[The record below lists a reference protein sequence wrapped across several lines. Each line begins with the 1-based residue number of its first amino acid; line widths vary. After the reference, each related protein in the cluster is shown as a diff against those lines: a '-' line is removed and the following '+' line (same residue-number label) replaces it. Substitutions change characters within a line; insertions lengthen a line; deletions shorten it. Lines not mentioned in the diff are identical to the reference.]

1 MLSLKYLLTCRN
13 FIFLAVLFS
22 FFDNFGMKE
31 EEISK
36 KSENSLDIS
45 VRGNRQ
51 KIVFIGDVSVGK
63 TTIINRIQGNDFAE
77 KYDAT
82 IGIDF
87 CLKTIKH
94 NNNEIK
100 LQMWDTAGQEKYI
113 GLIPSYIRNSS
124 MIILVY
130 DVTSKKSFENIP
142 KWIDFIQSIEKTKM
156 VICGNKIDLNN
167 NRVITDDM
175 AKELKNKY
183 TDMDILHFEVSAKN
197 NSNMN
202 DMFYEVVANLPIFDE
217 YTDKKKLMEEL
228 KKENKTDENENGKK
242 NDVNVNKNE
251 NENLNKNNNE
261 VENFYKNENEKL
273 NENNNKVENFYKNE
287 NEKLNENNNNK
298 NENLNINNNPE
309 NKTQYINDSHYEN
322 TSCCPLCNSCID
334 YFKNWFS

>member
-1 MLSLKYLLTCRN
+1 MTERS
-13 FIFLAVLFS
+13 
-22 FFDNFGMKE
+22 
-31 EEISK
+31 
-36 KSENSLDIS
+36 NSLDIS

-51 KIVFIGDVSVGK
+51 KIIFIGDVNVGK
-63 TTIINRIQGNDFAE
+63 TTIINRIQGNDFE
-77 KYDAT
+77 ERYDAT

-87 CLKTIKH
+87 CLKIIKH

-100 LQMWDTAGQEKYI
+100 LQMWDTAGQEKYR

-217 YTDKKKLMEEL
+217 YTNKKKLMEEL
-228 KKENKTDENENGKK
+228 KKENKTDEKENGKNDNFIRVYNKKGELEISDKNKKTK
-242 NDVNVNKNE
+242 NDE
-251 NENLNKNNNE
+251 NDNKNNQIHYNKSSTLDYRSE
-261 VENFYKNENEKL
+261 VYMGSRDISTGI
-273 NENNNKVENFYKNE
+273 
-287 NEKLNENNNNK
+287 
-298 NENLNINNNPE
+298 NILE
-309 NKTQYINDSHYEN
+309 NKRK
-322 TSCCPLCNSCID
+322 CCHT
-334 YFKNWFS
+334 

>member
-1 MLSLKYLLTCRN
+1 MTDRS
-13 FIFLAVLFS
+13 
-22 FFDNFGMKE
+22 
-31 EEISK
+31 
-36 KSENSLDIS
+36 NSLDIS

-51 KIVFIGDVSVGK
+51 KIIFIGDVNVGK
-63 TTIINRIQGNDFAE
+63 TTIINRIQGNDFE
-77 KYDAT
+77 ERYDAT

-87 CLKTIKH
+87 CLKIIKH

-100 LQMWDTAGQEKYI
+100 LQMWDTAGQEKYR

-228 KKENKTDENENGKK
+228 KKENKTDEKENGKNDNFIRVYNKKGELEISDKNKKTK
-242 NDVNVNKNE
+242 NDE
-251 NENLNKNNNE
+251 NDNKNNQIHYNKCSTLDYRSE
-261 VENFYKNENEKL
+261 VYMGSRDISTGI
-273 NENNNKVENFYKNE
+273 
-287 NEKLNENNNNK
+287 
-298 NENLNINNNPE
+298 NILE
-309 NKTQYINDSHYEN
+309 NKRK
-322 TSCCPLCNSCID
+322 CCHT
-334 YFKNWFS
+334 

>member
-1 MLSLKYLLTCRN
+1 MTDRS
-13 FIFLAVLFS
+13 
-22 FFDNFGMKE
+22 
-31 EEISK
+31 
-36 KSENSLDIS
+36 NSLDIS

-51 KIVFIGDVSVGK
+51 KIIFIGDVNVGK
-63 TTIINRIQGNDFAE
+63 TTIINRIQGNDFE
-77 KYDAT
+77 ERYDAT

-87 CLKTIKH
+87 CLKIIKH

-100 LQMWDTAGQEKYI
+100 LQMWDTAGQEKYR

-228 KKENKTDENENGKK
+228 KKENKTDEKENGKNDNFIRVYNKKGELEISDKNKKTK
-242 NDVNVNKNE
+242 NDE
-251 NENLNKNNNE
+251 NDNKNNQIHYNKSSTLDYRSE
-261 VENFYKNENEKL
+261 VYMGSRDHSTGI
-273 NENNNKVENFYKNE
+273 
-287 NEKLNENNNNK
+287 
-298 NENLNINNNPE
+298 NILE
-309 NKTQYINDSHYEN
+309 NKRK
-322 TSCCPLCNSCID
+322 CCHT
-334 YFKNWFS
+334 

>member
-1 MLSLKYLLTCRN
+1 MTERS
-13 FIFLAVLFS
+13 
-22 FFDNFGMKE
+22 
-31 EEISK
+31 
-36 KSENSLDIS
+36 NSLDIS

-51 KIVFIGDVSVGK
+51 KIIFIGDVNVGK
-63 TTIINRIQGNDFAE
+63 TTIINRIQGNDFE
-77 KYDAT
+77 ERYDAT

-87 CLKTIKH
+87 CLKIIKH

-100 LQMWDTAGQEKYI
+100 LQMWDTAGQEKYR

-156 VICGNKIDLNN
+156 VICGNKIDLDN

-175 AKELKNKY
+175 AKELKNTY

-228 KKENKTDENENGKK
+228 KKENKTDEKENGKNDNFIRVYNKKGELEISDKNKKTK
-242 NDVNVNKNE
+242 NDE
-251 NENLNKNNNE
+251 NDNKNNQIRYN
-261 VENFYKNENEKL
+261 KNSVLDYPSEAYIGTRDHYPGRNMS
-273 NENNNKVENFYKNE
+273 ENNKK
-287 NEKLNENNNNK
+287 
-298 NENLNINNNPE
+298 
-309 NKTQYINDSHYEN
+309 
-322 TSCCPLCNSCID
+322 CCHT
-334 YFKNWFS
+334 

>member
-1 MLSLKYLLTCRN
+1 MTDRS
-13 FIFLAVLFS
+13 
-22 FFDNFGMKE
+22 
-31 EEISK
+31 
-36 KSENSLDIS
+36 NSLDIS

-51 KIVFIGDVSVGK
+51 KIIFIGDVNVGK
-63 TTIINRIQGNDFAE
+63 TTIINRIQGNDFE
-77 KYDAT
+77 ERYDAT

-87 CLKTIKH
+87 CLKIIKH

-100 LQMWDTAGQEKYI
+100 LQMWDTAGQEKYR

-167 NRVITDDM
+167 RVITDDM

-183 TDMDILHFEVSAKN
+183 TEMDILHFEVSAKN

-228 KKENKTDENENGKK
+228 KKENKTDEKENGKNDNFIRVYNKKGELEISDK
-242 NDVNVNKNE
+242 NKKFKKN
-251 NENLNKNNNE
+251 
-261 VENFYKNENEKL
+261 
-273 NENNNKVENFYKNE
+273 
-287 NEKLNENNNNK
+287 
-298 NENLNINNNPE
+298 I
-309 NKTQYINDSHYEN
+309 S
-322 TSCCPLCNSCID
+322 
-334 YFKNWFS
+334 

>member
-1 MLSLKYLLTCRN
+1 MTERS
-13 FIFLAVLFS
+13 
-22 FFDNFGMKE
+22 
-31 EEISK
+31 
-36 KSENSLDIS
+36 NSLDIS

-51 KIVFIGDVSVGK
+51 KIIFIGDVNVGK
-63 TTIINRIQGNDFAE
+63 TTIINRIQGNDFE
-77 KYDAT
+77 ERYDAT

-87 CLKTIKH
+87 CLKIIKH

-100 LQMWDTAGQEKYI
+100 LQMWDTAGQEKYR

-167 NRVITDDM
+167 RVITDDM
-175 AKELKNKY
+175 AKELKNTY
-183 TDMDILHFEVSAKN
+183 TDLDILHFEVSAKN

-228 KKENKTDENENGKK
+228 KKENKTDEKENGKNDNFIRVYNKKGELEISDKNKKTK
-242 NDVNVNKNE
+242 NDE
-251 NENLNKNNNE
+251 NDNKNNQIRYN
-261 VENFYKNENEKL
+261 KNSALDYPSEAYIGTRDHYPGRNMS
-273 NENNNKVENFYKNE
+273 ENNRK
-287 NEKLNENNNNK
+287 
-298 NENLNINNNPE
+298 
-309 NKTQYINDSHYEN
+309 
-322 TSCCPLCNSCID
+322 CCHT
-334 YFKNWFS
+334 

>member
-1 MLSLKYLLTCRN
+1 MTERS
-13 FIFLAVLFS
+13 
-22 FFDNFGMKE
+22 
-31 EEISK
+31 
-36 KSENSLDIS
+36 NSLDIS

-51 KIVFIGDVSVGK
+51 KIIFIGDVNVGK
-63 TTIINRIQGNDFAE
+63 TTIINRIQGNDFE
-77 KYDAT
+77 ERYDAT

-87 CLKTIKH
+87 CLKIIKH

-100 LQMWDTAGQEKYI
+100 LQMWDTAGQEKYR

-228 KKENKTDENENGKK
+228 KKENKTDEKENGKNDNFIRVYNKKGELEISDKNKKTK
-242 NDVNVNKNE
+242 NDE
-251 NENLNKNNNE
+251 NDNKNNQIHYNKSSTLDYRSE
-261 VENFYKNENEKL
+261 VYMGSRDISTGI
-273 NENNNKVENFYKNE
+273 
-287 NEKLNENNNNK
+287 
-298 NENLNINNNPE
+298 NILE
-309 NKTQYINDSHYEN
+309 NKRK
-322 TSCCPLCNSCID
+322 CCHT
-334 YFKNWFS
+334 

>member
-1 MLSLKYLLTCRN
+1 MTDRS
-13 FIFLAVLFS
+13 
-22 FFDNFGMKE
+22 
-31 EEISK
+31 
-36 KSENSLDIS
+36 NSLDIS

-51 KIVFIGDVSVGK
+51 KIIFIGDVNVGK
-63 TTIINRIQGNDFAE
+63 TTIINRIQGNDFE
-77 KYDAT
+77 ERYDAT

-87 CLKTIKH
+87 CLKIIKH

-100 LQMWDTAGQEKYI
+100 LQMWDTAGQEKYR

-167 NRVITDDM
+167 NRVIADDM
-175 AKELKNKY
+175 ANELKNKY
-183 TDMDILHFEVSAKN
+183 MDMDILHFEVSAKN

-228 KKENKTDENENGKK
+228 KKENKTEEKENDKNDNFIRVYNKNGELEISDKNKKTKNDEN
-242 NDVNVNKNE
+242 D
-251 NENLNKNNNE
+251 NKNNQIHYNKSSTLDYRSE
-261 VENFYKNENEKL
+261 VYMGTRDHYPGRNMSENRRK
-273 NENNNKVENFYKNE
+273 
-287 NEKLNENNNNK
+287 
-298 NENLNINNNPE
+298 
-309 NKTQYINDSHYEN
+309 
-322 TSCCPLCNSCID
+322 CCHT
-334 YFKNWFS
+334 

>member
-1 MLSLKYLLTCRN
+1 MTERS
-13 FIFLAVLFS
+13 
-22 FFDNFGMKE
+22 
-31 EEISK
+31 
-36 KSENSLDIS
+36 NSLDIS

-51 KIVFIGDVSVGK
+51 KIIFIGDVNVGK
-63 TTIINRIQGNDFAE
+63 TTIINRIQGNDFE
-77 KYDAT
+77 ERYDAT

-87 CLKTIKH
+87 CLKIIKH

-100 LQMWDTAGQEKYI
+100 LQMWDTAGQEKYR

-156 VICGNKIDLNN
+156 VICGNKIDLN

-228 KKENKTDENENGKK
+228 KKENKTDEKENGKNDNFIRVYNKKGELEISDKNKKTK
-242 NDVNVNKNE
+242 NDE
-251 NENLNKNNNE
+251 NDNKNNQIRYN
-261 VENFYKNENEKL
+261 KNSALDYPSEAYIGTRDHYPGRNMS
-273 NENNNKVENFYKNE
+273 ENNRK
-287 NEKLNENNNNK
+287 
-298 NENLNINNNPE
+298 
-309 NKTQYINDSHYEN
+309 
-322 TSCCPLCNSCID
+322 CCHT
-334 YFKNWFS
+334 

>member
-1 MLSLKYLLTCRN
+1 MTERS
-13 FIFLAVLFS
+13 
-22 FFDNFGMKE
+22 
-31 EEISK
+31 
-36 KSENSLDIS
+36 NSLDIS

-51 KIVFIGDVSVGK
+51 KIIFIGDVNVGK
-63 TTIINRIQGNDFAE
+63 TTIINRIQGNDFE
-77 KYDAT
+77 ERYDAT

-87 CLKTIKH
+87 CLKIIKH

-100 LQMWDTAGQEKYI
+100 LQMWDTAGQEKYR

-156 VICGNKIDLNN
+156 VICGNKIDLN

-228 KKENKTDENENGKK
+228 KKENKTEEKENDKNDNFIRVYNKKGELEISDKNKKTKNDEN
-242 NDVNVNKNE
+242 D
-251 NENLNKNNNE
+251 NKNNQIHYNKCSTLDYRSE
-261 VENFYKNENEKL
+261 VYMGSRDISTGI
-273 NENNNKVENFYKNE
+273 
-287 NEKLNENNNNK
+287 
-298 NENLNINNNPE
+298 NILE
-309 NKTQYINDSHYEN
+309 NKRK
-322 TSCCPLCNSCID
+322 CCHT
-334 YFKNWFS
+334 

>member
-1 MLSLKYLLTCRN
+1 MTERS
-13 FIFLAVLFS
+13 
-22 FFDNFGMKE
+22 
-31 EEISK
+31 
-36 KSENSLDIS
+36 NSLDIS

-51 KIVFIGDVSVGK
+51 KIIFIGDVNVGK
-63 TTIINRIQGNDFAE
+63 TTIINRIQGNDFE
-77 KYDAT
+77 ERYDAT

-87 CLKTIKH
+87 CLKIIKH

-100 LQMWDTAGQEKYI
+100 LQMWDTAGQEKYR

-156 VICGNKIDLNN
+156 VICGNKIDLYN

-175 AKELKNKY
+175 AKELKDTY
-183 TDMDILHFEVSAKN
+183 TDLDILHFEVSAKN

-228 KKENKTDENENGKK
+228 KKENKTDEKENDK
-242 NDVNVNKNE
+242 NDNFIRVYNKKGELEITDKNKKTKNDE
-251 NENLNKNNNE
+251 NDNKNNQIHYNKSSTLDYRSE
-261 VENFYKNENEKL
+261 VYMGTRDHYPERNMP
-273 NENNNKVENFYKNE
+273 ENNRK
-287 NEKLNENNNNK
+287 
-298 NENLNINNNPE
+298 
-309 NKTQYINDSHYEN
+309 
-322 TSCCPLCNSCID
+322 CCHT
-334 YFKNWFS
+334 

>member
-228 KKENKTDENENGKK
+228 KKENKTDEN
-242 NDVNVNKNE
+242 
-251 NENLNKNNNE
+251 
-261 VENFYKNENEKL
+261 
-273 NENNNKVENFYKNE
+273 
-287 NEKLNENNNNK
+287 
-298 NENLNINNNPE
+298 
-309 NKTQYINDSHYEN
+309 
-322 TSCCPLCNSCID
+322 
-334 YFKNWFS
+334 

>member
-1 MLSLKYLLTCRN
+1 MTERS
-13 FIFLAVLFS
+13 
-22 FFDNFGMKE
+22 
-31 EEISK
+31 
-36 KSENSLDIS
+36 NSLDIS

-51 KIVFIGDVSVGK
+51 KIIFIGDVNVGK
-63 TTIINRIQGNDFAE
+63 TTIINRIQGNDFE
-77 KYDAT
+77 ERYDAT

-87 CLKTIKH
+87 CLKIIKH

-100 LQMWDTAGQEKYI
+100 LQMWDTAGQEKYR

-156 VICGNKIDLNN
+156 VICGNKIDLYN

-175 AKELKNKY
+175 AKELKDTY
-183 TDMDILHFEVSAKN
+183 TDLDILHFEVSAKN

-228 KKENKTDENENGKK
+228 KKENKTDENENGKNDNFIKVYNKKGELEISDKNKKTK
-242 NDVNVNKNE
+242 NDE
-251 NENLNKNNNE
+251 NDNKNNQIHYNKSSTLDYRSE
-261 VENFYKNENEKL
+261 VYMGSRDISTGI
-273 NENNNKVENFYKNE
+273 
-287 NEKLNENNNNK
+287 
-298 NENLNINNNPE
+298 NILE
-309 NKTQYINDSHYEN
+309 NKRK
-322 TSCCPLCNSCID
+322 CCHT
-334 YFKNWFS
+334 

>member
-1 MLSLKYLLTCRN
+1 MTERS
-13 FIFLAVLFS
+13 
-22 FFDNFGMKE
+22 
-31 EEISK
+31 
-36 KSENSLDIS
+36 NSLDIS

-51 KIVFIGDVSVGK
+51 KIIFIGDVNVGK
-63 TTIINRIQGNDFAE
+63 TTIINRIQGNDFE
-77 KYDAT
+77 ERYDAT

-87 CLKTIKH
+87 CLKIIKH

-100 LQMWDTAGQEKYI
+100 LQMWDTAGQEKYR

-175 AKELKNKY
+175 ANELKNKY
-183 TDMDILHFEVSAKN
+183 MDMDILHFEVSAKN

-228 KKENKTDENENGKK
+228 KKENKTEEKENDKNDNFIKVYNKKGELEISDKNKKTKNDEN
-242 NDVNVNKNE
+242 D
-251 NENLNKNNNE
+251 NKNNQIHYNKSSTLDYRSE
-261 VENFYKNENEKL
+261 VYMGKRDHYPGRNMS
-273 NENNNKVENFYKNE
+273 ENNRK
-287 NEKLNENNNNK
+287 
-298 NENLNINNNPE
+298 
-309 NKTQYINDSHYEN
+309 
-322 TSCCPLCNSCID
+322 CCHT
-334 YFKNWFS
+334 